1 MSRASAAPT
10 GDLSL
15 MSIRTIAI
23 ATAAAIVIGAAG
35 YFVGTSLDATGAA
48 ETVAEQPAAK
58 PEPAHAEAT
67 MVAQLSDTQRR
78 EVEGI
83 VKDYLTNNPDFI
95 RDYLMANPEV
105 VRDAIDE
112 LQRKQNEEEQAAQ
125 VAAIGDNRDLLFSS
139 PRQVVMG
146 NPNGDVTLIE
156 FFDYNCGYCKRALE
170 DMMVLMK
177 ADPKLRVVLKE
188 FPVLGPASVDAARVG
203 VAVRMQD
210 KTGKK
215 YLEFHQKLLT
225 GRGQVDRARALA
237 AAREV
242 GLDVARIERDMAS
255 EEARTSLEESMS
267 LAEKLGLNGTP
278 SYVIGQNVV
287 VGAVGLEALRG
298 KINESRCGKSVC

>member
-1 MSRASAAPT
+1 MRLFPRIAFAACLPLAV
-10 GDLSL
+10 GAFAADAQ
-15 MSIRTIAI
+15 TISGAQRGEI
-23 ATAAAIVIGAAG
+23 ERIV
-35 YFVGTSLDATGAA
+35 
-48 ETVAEQPAAK
+48 
-58 PEPAHAEAT
+58 
-67 MVAQLSDTQRR
+67 R
-78 EVEGI
+78 E
-83 VKDYLTNNPDFI
+83 YL
-95 RDYLMANPEV
+95 LKNPEV
-105 VRDAIDE
+105 LQEAIAE
-112 LQRKQNEEEQAAQ
+112 LEKRQAAAEAEKHK
-125 VAAIGDNRDLLFSS
+125 AAVKDNAQLLFNS
-139 PRQVVMG
+139 PRHVVVG
-146 NPNGDVTLIE
+146 NPQGDVNFVE